1 MKPSLFTLTTTGT
14 AATWIANRD
23 IQTININVSV
33 TLTGGTTSYTLEH
46 CYNLGAA
53 TPRWFTNGSAKTAS
67 AEVTYVVPVE
77 AIRINVSA
85 LSGGNLEVNYLQAGV
100 A

>member
-33 TLTGGTTSYTLEH
+33 TLTAGTTSYTLEH